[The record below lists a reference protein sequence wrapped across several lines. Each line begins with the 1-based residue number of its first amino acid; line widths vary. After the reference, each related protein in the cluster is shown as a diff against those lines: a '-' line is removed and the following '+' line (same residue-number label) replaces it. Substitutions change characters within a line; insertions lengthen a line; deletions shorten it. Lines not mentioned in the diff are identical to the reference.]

1 LRAKGATKKRRVW
14 KEKWSRSCALFRPQ
28 EYPIT
33 LKSQIN
39 KYTSIYLL
47 KNKTIDEK
55 I

>member
-1 LRAKGATKKRRVW
+1 LRAKGAKKKYREW
-14 KEKWSRSCALFRPQ
+14 KEKRSRSCALFRPQ